1 MDRKRF
7 GLHNAR
13 RLKRTAGIVTAIA
26 VFCGIVKM
34 LDYIYLAP
42 QDQEWERILWH
53 HFYED
58 RGRID
63 NLYIGS
69 SHVYLGI
76 LPQMLDEINGQYNF
90 NLASTAQPIN
100 GTYFLL
106 REAENNNDLSHVYIE
121 LYYNGMVKNIFDQ
134 NSETMDT
141 EIYRNW
147 QNTDYMEFS
156 LNKLEYMLA
165 IAGPEKYIDICMPFS
180 RYREFLNNWHYIRQ
194 TVERKQQEEYL
205 SYEYHK
211 EFEDCNGYDDY
222 QKQGYFQS
230 TREFLEKERLYP
242 QQRVL
247 NENPIGEKSEQY
259 LRKILDYCQRKNIL
273 VTLFVVPMDDLQLI
287 STENY
292 DNYIDQINEIAGE
305 YKVLFYDF
313 NLAKEEYL
321 PIRQGKYF
329 RDVGHLNYA
338 GAQMFTPFFYQV
350 VSGDDNEKYFYDS
363 YSEKLKSTAP
373 AVYGLY
379 YRDSENGTE
388 ESASIR
394 TMWIASNREES
405 MEYRVVLTPNDG
417 EPYVIQDFKNLKEFE
432 ISKEEHGIC
441 TITARMKGA
450 AEQVQMIEVNY

>member
-1 MDRKRF
+1 MDRGRIN
-7 GLHNAR
+7 LHNIWC
-13 RLKRTAGIVTAIA
+13 LKRIAGIVTAVV
-26 VFCGIVKM
+26 VFCGIVRM
-34 LDYIYLAP
+34 LDYMYLAP

-58 RGRID
+58 KGRID

-106 REAENNNDLSHVYIE
+106 READRNNDLSHVYVE

-134 NSETMDT
+134 NSETIDT

-147 QNTDYMEFS
+147 QNTDHMKFS
-156 LNKLEYMLA
+156 LNKLAYMLS
-165 IAGPEKYIDICMPFS
+165 IAGPEKYVDICLPFS
-180 RYREFLNNWHYIRQ
+180 RYREALNNWHYIRQ
-194 TVERKQQEEYL
+194 TVGRKQQEEYL
-205 SYEYHK
+205 SYEYYK
-211 EFEDCNGYDDY
+211 EFEDNNGYDDY
-222 QKQGYFQS
+222 QGQGYFQS

-242 QQRVL
+242 QQRIL
-247 NENPIGEKSEQY
+247 NENPVGEKSEQY
-259 LRKILDYCQRKNIL
+259 LRKILDYCQGKNIS

-287 STENY
+287 STGNY

-350 VSGDDNEKYFYDS
+350 VSRDDNENFFYDS
-363 YSEKLKSTAP
+363 YSEKLKETEP
-373 AVYGLY
+373 TVYGLY
-379 YRDSENGTE
+379 YRDSENETE
-388 ESASIR
+388 ASASIR
-394 TMWIASNREES
+394 TMWIASNREDS

-417 EPYVIQDFKNLKEFE
+417 EPYVVQDFKDLKKFE
-432 ISKEEHGIC
+432 VSKEEHGIC

-450 AEQVQMIEVNY
+450 PEEVQMIEVNY